1 MIYLIIVVKIVHFE
15 LYFNINIFN
24 TDLGLFY
31 VFCFSLIKYFEV
43 CLKPLKLINLLSM
56 NSFQVIVIEWWSIAS
71 AMGEGVGD
79 LYSLMVIAVYFQT
92 LNSTVIFN
100 QFKVFTTKMESLS
113 TWEAMII
120 DRTRKLI
127 PE

>member
-24 TDLGLFY
+24 MDLGLFY

-56 NSFQVIVIEWWSIAS
+56 NSFQVIVIE
-71 AMGEGVGD
+71 
-79 LYSLMVIAVYFQT
+79 
-92 LNSTVIFN
+92 
-100 QFKVFTTKMESLS
+100 
-113 TWEAMII
+113 
-120 DRTRKLI
+120 
-127 PE
+127 